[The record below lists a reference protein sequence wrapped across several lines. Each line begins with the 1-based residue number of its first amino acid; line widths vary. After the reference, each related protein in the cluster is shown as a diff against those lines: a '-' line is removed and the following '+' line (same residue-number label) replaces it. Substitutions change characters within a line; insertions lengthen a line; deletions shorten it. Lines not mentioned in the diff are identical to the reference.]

1 MNTIKP
7 IVAPFM
13 AMILAMFWL
22 AIPAQAS
29 GLTLGGYH
37 DDGVGGDGNHYF
49 EVYWYSSDPNVDC
62 SPYSGTDG
70 SIAVQLAGSQEL
82 TGRGWVNTFDVFQ
95 SYAGVSGFS
104 HHECQ
109 VNVYATNGLG
119 QRRLFFSWQLNGVS
133 QPNTNGGP
141 TLTF

>member
-1 MNTIKP
+1 MRTIKP

-29 GLTLGGYH
+29 GLTYGGYH

-49 EVYWYSSDPNVDC
+49 ELYYYSSDGNVDC

-70 SIAVQLAGSQEL
+70 YISVYFSEGEK
-82 TGRGWVNTFDVFQ
+82 RGIGGTWVNSGDVNY
-95 SYAGVSGFS
+95 SYEGVSGFS

-109 VNVYATNGLG
+109 VNVYAPNGAGL
-119 QRRLFFSWQLNGVS
+119 RLILITWYLNGVLQS
-133 QPNTNGGP
+133 GGP
-141 TLTF
+141 MATVTF